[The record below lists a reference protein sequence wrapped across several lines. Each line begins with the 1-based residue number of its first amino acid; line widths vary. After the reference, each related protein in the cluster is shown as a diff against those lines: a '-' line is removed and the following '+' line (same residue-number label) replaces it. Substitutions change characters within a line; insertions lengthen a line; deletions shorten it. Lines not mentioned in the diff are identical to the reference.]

1 MGKNGFIR
9 EEAEERRKASI
20 SHSDTSAAARQ
31 LQPHQY
37 TAVVGLSPACQIL
50 PLFSSQGIV
59 LIYSP
64 YQKRWSTETSLSWL
78 QWSEWVHC
86 HLGCLLPNMVRT

>member
-50 PLFSSQGIV
+50 PLFSSQDGV
-59 LIYSP
+59 
-64 YQKRWSTETSLSWL
+64 QK
-78 QWSEWVHC
+78 QAC
-86 HLGCLLPNMVRT
+86 LGSNGPSGYIAI